1 MSRDYQEL
9 IDGFFAGPGKSP
21 EEVQKLFDFYCGPVE
36 AAAQLIS
43 VSVSVGIDFPSG
55 HESYAGAFDYD
66 ENAVLRRE
74 TRACYYD
81 AHRFISYEER
91 RYDSRG
97 RLLFENG
104 YYSFTQL
111 IKHARYIFEEGGD
124 NPPKYIVER
133 YSPENPVK
141 KTEYSSAETEYG
153 DVALEFWLMDRRTAD
168 SSYTGFSDLFGKYSC
183 TEYDGRVSV
192 GFNGLPIIHLVNMG
206 SDGDRLY
213 RSFPVS
219 HGYAFNPESG
229 ALRIRELPWNRGSV
243 LIPASIA
250 GYPIEAL
257 EVDSW
262 DNCPELAQL
271 YISPGVREIRM
282 DDINIFVD
290 IPFNFVYLPESI
302 RSISQVFLTS
312 AAQYE
317 DLIFLVHEGSY
328 AHERCLQEGCN
339 FELAGEAA
347 VSYPAFRCWAECR
360 SKEE

>member
-1 MSRDYQEL
+1 MSRDYQGL
-9 IDGFFAGPGKSP
+9 IDEFFAGSVKSAA
-21 EEVQKLFDFYCGPVE
+21 EVQKLFDFYCGPVE
-36 AAAQLIS
+36 AHAQLIS

-55 HESYAGAFDYD
+55 HDSFEGVFDYD
-66 ENAVLRRE
+66 AQAVLRRE
-74 TRACYYD
+74 TRACHYD

-91 RYDSRG
+91 RYDGQG
-97 RLLFENG
+97 RLLFKNG
-104 YYSFTQL
+104 YYSRTQL
-111 IKHARYIFEEGGD
+111 IEHWRYIYEEGSD
-124 NPPKYIVER
+124 HSPKLMIER
-133 YSPENPVK
+133 YSPGKPVK
-141 KTEYSSAETEYG
+141 KTEYSSVETEYG

-206 SDGDRLY
+206 SDGDRLD

-229 ALRIRELPWNRGSV
+229 ALCIQELPWDRRSA

-257 EVDSW
+257 EVDSC

-282 DDINIFVD
+282 DDIFRA
-290 IPFNFVYLPESI
+290 IPFNFIYLPESI
-302 RSISQVFLTS
+302 RSISQMFLMS

-317 DLIFLVHEGSY
+317 ELIFLVHEGSY
-328 AHERCLQEGCN
+328 AHERCLQEDCN
-339 FELAGEAA
+339 FALAGEAA
-347 VSYPAFRCWAECR
+347 VSYQAFCR
-360 SKEE
+360 WVESKSEEE